1 MPRLLFQ
8 CSNVMQLL
16 ALLMIVLIASPS
28 LKADDHI
35 LSVKEVNAAAVQAAQ
50 SREKNQADVDRFL
63 ANNRVNEVMKQ
74 HAINGEY
81 VHNAI
86 ALLSDAEMSTL
97 AAKARAV
104 ESDIAA
110 GGLTLTDAQTT
121 IFILAF
127 FFLVFMSILVIAF
140 K

>member
-1 MPRLLFQ
+1 MPRCLFR

-50 SREKNQADVDRFL
+50 TREKNQADVDRFL
-63 ANNRVNEVMKQ
+63 ANNRVNQVMKQ

-86 ALLSDAEMSTL
+86 AFLSDADMSTL

-104 ESDIAA
+104 ESDIA
-110 GGLTLTDAQTT
+110 GGTLTLTDAQTT
-121 IFILAF
+121 LFILGF
-127 FFLVFMSILVIAF
+127 FFLVFMAILVIAF